1 MDNKKDIFRYIDEET
16 LEKCNKYADE
26 YGFKIAMIC
35 GGYLNPKSCYLRK
48 FKEKINNELD
58 KKLKKYKN

>member
-26 YGFKIAMIC
+26 YGFKSMMILNS
-35 GGYLNPKSCYLRK
+35 YLDPKSCYLKK
-48 FKEKINNELD
+48 FKECINRVLD
-58 KKLKKYKN
+58 KQIKKI